1 MLFDDY
7 IKLKYYNKIFYLLQ
21 QNLIGKLIKK
31 GKKLYALKI
40 FYQLKY
46 LLKKKT
52 KKDSNLLLLISILNS
67 LIKVNFIKIRFG
79 SVKKEIPVFLKFER
93 QIKFAI
99 NSLIDHSQTKHM
111 KSINLKKLVNIICF
125 SYKFR
130 GPIIKKNY
138 QMYKKAIDNRVLL
151 SFIKR

>member
-1 MLFDDY
+1 MVFEDY
-7 IKLKYYNKIFYLLQ
+7 VKLKYYNQVFYLLR
-21 QNLIGKLIKK
+21 QNLIGKFIKK
-31 GKKLYALKI
+31 GKKFYALKL
-40 FYQLKY
+40 YYKLKY

-52 KKDSNLLLLISILNS
+52 KKDSNLLLLIAILNS
-67 LIKVNFIKIRFG
+67 LIKVNFIKVRFG
-79 SVKKEIPVFLKFER
+79 GVKKEIPVFLKFER

-99 NSLIDHSQTKHM
+99 NSLIEHAQTKQVR
-111 KSINLKKLVNIICF
+111 KLNLKKLVNLICF
-125 SYKFR
+125 CYKFK